1 MEAHSALSGLPR
13 CIVMLSGGAT
23 LTRPTIQ
30 AVLRA
35 MRQVAPVSAAPPGM
49 ITAPISRMTAH
60 SALSGLPRC
69 IVMLSGG
76 ATLTRPTIQAAPRAM
91 RQVAPVS
98 AAPPG
103 MNTAPLSRMTA
114 HSALSGLPRCIVM
127 LSGGATLTRPT
138 IQAAPCHETGSPGK
152 RSATGDDHSALSGL
166 PRCIVMFSGGATLTR
181 PTIQAVLRAMRQV
194 APVSAA
200 PPGMITAPISRMAAH
215 SALSGLLF
223 GGVM

>member
-1 MEAHSALSGLPR
+1 MRQVAPVSAAPPGMNTAPISRRTAHSALSGLPR

-49 ITAPISRMTAH
+49 ITAPISRMA
-60 SALSGLPRC
+60 
-69 IVMLSGG
+69 
-76 ATLTRPTIQAAPRAM
+76 
-91 RQVAPVS
+91 
-98 AAPPG
+98 
-103 MNTAPLSRMTA
+103 A

-152 RSATGDDHSALSGL
+152 RSATGDDHSADF
-166 PRCIVMFSGGATLTR
+166 PDGGAQRLIRATSLYCYVVGWRYAYPTYNTGR
-181 PTIQAVLRAMRQV
+181 PV
-194 APVSAA
+194 P
-200 PPGMITAPISRMAAH
+200 
-215 SALSGLLF
+215 
-223 GGVM
+223 